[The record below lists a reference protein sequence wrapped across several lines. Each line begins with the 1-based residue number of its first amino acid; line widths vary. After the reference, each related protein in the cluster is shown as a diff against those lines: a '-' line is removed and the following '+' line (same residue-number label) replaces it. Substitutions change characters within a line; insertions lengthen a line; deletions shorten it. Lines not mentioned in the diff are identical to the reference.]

1 MWEILTSDIFD
12 DWLSQLDDVD
22 RGSVLAG
29 LILLQ
34 EKGPQ
39 LARPYADTLEGSNI
53 TNLKELRIQ
62 SKGKPIRAFF
72 VFDPKRNAIVLCA
85 GDKSGDKRFYKKM
98 IPIAESEYA
107 KHLLTLEKDDG

>member
-1 MWEILTSDIFD
+1 MWDVITTDTFD
-12 DWLSQLDDVD
+12 DWFQHLDAAD
-22 RGSVLAG
+22 RTNVLASM
-29 LILLQ
+29 ILLRD
-34 EKGPQ
+34 KGPQ

-72 VFDPKRNAIVLCA
+72 AFDPVRQAVVLCA

-98 IPIAESEYA
+98 IPIAETEY
-107 KHLLTLEKDDG
+107 KQHLQTLENDNG